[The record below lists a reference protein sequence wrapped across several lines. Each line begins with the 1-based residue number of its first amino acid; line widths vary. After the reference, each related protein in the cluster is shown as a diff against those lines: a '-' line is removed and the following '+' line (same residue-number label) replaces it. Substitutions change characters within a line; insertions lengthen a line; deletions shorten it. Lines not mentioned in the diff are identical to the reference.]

1 MTDEGK
7 TLEVR
12 LHGRKVGTL
21 RSMPRNGVVFR
32 YDKDYVQLP
41 GAVPLG
47 TRSALNE
54 RPWTPTLTRR
64 WFDGLLP
71 EGPRRAALARA
82 LGTVH
87 LDTWSLL
94 EHAGAECAGAVQ
106 VVAPGHVEKPWLFEL
121 DDEVLDA
128 LLEPPAAPLPQ
139 HHRGARLSL
148 AGAQEKVVLFR
159 EPGGEWSLP
168 VDGHPSTHILKPPH
182 PDFPGLVRN
191 EHWCMEVSRRAG
203 IETARTT
210 IEHIARRDVLVIER
224 YDRTTDA
231 TGRVKR
237 IHQED
242 LAQAL
247 GSRTKY
253 LSEGFPSKYDL
264 AKVRGVEP
272 AELFDRIIV
281 NWLLGNCDA
290 HAKNYS
296 ILHPGTPRAALAP
309 VYDVV
314 STEAYGRLEQV
325 MATSIGTARTLN
337 EVTANAIDH
346 MGGRIGLEANPT
358 RRASRIA
365 ERLTEAIQHCK
376 GEGIEPGPVPVHKIV
391 ARAMKVIE
399 WRGRRV
405 TTHRETAAMK
415 AAGLEHERRNAAA
428 KARTAP
434 ATETP
439 RRGRGPAC

>member
-12 LHGRKVGTL
+12 LFGRKVGTL
-21 RSMPRNGVVFR
+21 HPMPRNGLVFQ
-32 YDKDYVQLP
+32 YDKDYVNSP

-71 EGPRRAALARA
+71 EGPRRVGLARA
-82 LGTVH
+82 LDTVH

-94 EHAGAECAGAVQ
+94 EQAGAECAGAVQ
-106 VVAPGHVEKPWLFEL
+106 VVAPGHIDEPWLFEL

-128 LLEPPAAPLPQ
+128 LLEPPTAPLPQ
-139 HHRGARLSL
+139 YHRGARLSL

-182 PDFPGLVRN
+182 PDIPGLVQN

-203 IETARTT
+203 IETARTN
-210 IEHIARRDVLVIER
+210 IEHIAQRDVLVIER

-231 TGRVKR
+231 RGRLKR

-253 LSEGFPSKYDL
+253 QNEGFPSTYDL

-272 AELFDRIIV
+272 TELFDRIIV

-296 ILHPGTPRAALAP
+296 ILDPGTPKASLAP

-314 STEAYGRLEQV
+314 STEAYDRLEQV

-337 EVTANAIDH
+337 EVTSNAIEY
-346 MGGRIGLEANPT
+346 MGGRLGVEENPT
-358 RRASRIA
+358 RRASGIA
-365 ERLTEAIQHCK
+365 RRVLKAMQRCQRD
-376 GEGIEPGPVPVHKIV
+376 GIKPGPVPVHKV
-391 ARAMKVIE
+391 LGRAMK
-399 WRGRRV
+399 
-405 TTHRETAAMK
+405 
-415 AAGLEHERRNAAA
+415 
-428 KARTAP
+428 
-434 ATETP
+434 ATEW
-439 RRGRGPAC
+439 GEG